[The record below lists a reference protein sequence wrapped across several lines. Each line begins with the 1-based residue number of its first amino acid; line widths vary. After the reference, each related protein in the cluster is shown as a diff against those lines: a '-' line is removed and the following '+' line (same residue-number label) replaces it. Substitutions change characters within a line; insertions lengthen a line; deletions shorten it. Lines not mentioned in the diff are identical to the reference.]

1 MNTTPEFI
9 RCTLATNDEIY
20 INVNSI
26 SVVFEEERVDKSKIT
41 AIFRNGSD
49 TPIIVRESVG
59 QVLTMIDALR
69 KRG

>member
-9 RCTLATNDEIY
+9 RCTLATSDEIY

-59 QVLTMIDALR
+59 QVLTMIDSLR

>member
-20 INVNSI
+20 ININSI
-26 SVVFEEERVDKSKIT
+26 SVVFEEERADKSKIT

-49 TPIIVRESVG
+49 TPIIVRESVD
-59 QVLTMIDALR
+59 QVLTMIQIR